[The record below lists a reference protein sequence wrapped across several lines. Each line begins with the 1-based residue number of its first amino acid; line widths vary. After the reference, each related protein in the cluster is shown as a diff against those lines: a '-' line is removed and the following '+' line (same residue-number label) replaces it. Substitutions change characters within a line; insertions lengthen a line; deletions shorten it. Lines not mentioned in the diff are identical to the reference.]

1 MCHQS
6 IHSGVAI
13 CHGGHSVPTNNGKQH
28 HLWWN
33 YFYANHLCIWQWTAS
48 WHITIAS
55 IFPVHKL
62 CLEIL
67 ALLLHWRYAN
77 QWWQSVWTSAG
88 KGVLG
93 WWLVTHLWLHC
104 CLHCTGSCCCCW
116 YADMGLLTAATHIIS
131 CQYHHHHC
139 KSVHFGQLGCVDSHY
154 CQTLHVHLYIILMTI
169 VLLFP
174 QPQ

>member
-77 QWWQSVWTSAG
+77 QWRQCGHLLGRVCWAG
-88 KGVLG
+88 D
-93 WWLVTHLWLHC
+93 WWPNC
-104 CLHCTGSCCCCW
+104 GSTAV
-116 YADMGLLTAATHIIS
+116 YTAQVAAAAAADMGLLPHTSLAANTTTTANLCTLDKWDVWIATAARLYMST
-131 CQYHHHHC
+131 C
-139 KSVHFGQLGCVDSHY
+139 
-154 CQTLHVHLYIILMTI
+154 TL
-169 VLLFP
+169 FWW
-174 QPQ
+174 Q